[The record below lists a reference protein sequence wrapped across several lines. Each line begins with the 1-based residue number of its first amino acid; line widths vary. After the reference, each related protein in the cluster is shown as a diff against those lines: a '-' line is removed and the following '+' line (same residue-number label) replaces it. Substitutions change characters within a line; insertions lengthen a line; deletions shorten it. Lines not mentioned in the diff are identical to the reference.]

1 MTTQVLGSL
10 WDIKSITVNKHMRTP
25 WVTLLS
31 VRPCNVILMVTSLAV
46 ICYGTCHF
54 EQQPALIGQSLRRG
68 GLDTLHPRSV
78 SQLLQSFGVNNSGMF
93 SQCVL
98 DFPVLFAENVVK
110 INFYIVLYFFLSVS
124 LGMGQHTQMK

>member
-1 MTTQVLGSL
+1 MTTQVLDSL
-10 WDIKSITVNKHMRTP
+10 WDIKSITVNKHTHTHTP

-31 VRPCNVILMVTSLAV
+31 VRPCNVILMVISLAV

-54 EQQPALIGQSLRRG
+54 EREPALIGQSLRRG

-93 SQCVL
+93 SLCVL

-110 INFYIVLYFFLSVS
+110 INFRLYPWVWDNT
-124 LGMGQHTQMK
+124 HK